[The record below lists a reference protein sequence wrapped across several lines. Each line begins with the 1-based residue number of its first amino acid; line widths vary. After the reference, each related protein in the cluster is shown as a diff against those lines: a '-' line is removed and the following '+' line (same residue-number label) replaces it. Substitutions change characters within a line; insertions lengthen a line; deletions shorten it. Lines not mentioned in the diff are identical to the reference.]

1 MQLEAS
7 WKGLTWEVM
16 SCRGAAV
23 TDSTRHCVCGLLF
36 GKILKSSV
44 CIWGSDKGMEY
55 FSYMVRVKLRHP
67 SSPLT
72 PCFLSERDIK
82 AVGASG

>member
-23 TDSTRHCVCGLLF
+23 TDSTRHCVRGLLF

-44 CIWGSDKGMEY
+44 RIWGSDKGMEY
-55 FSYMVRVKLRHP
+55 FSYMVRVKIRPP
-67 SSPLT
+67 SSLT
-72 PCFLSERDIK
+72 PSFLSERDIK